1 MRNHFF
7 EPSEQ
12 SQEYWGAH
20 RKSKEDR
27 LAIVR
32 QFLVGELSVEQI
44 VQRYRL
50 SSSQVFYCWVGQSIE
65 ETLQLK
71 KDEESAE
78 TTLADGS
85 LDQSEEI
92 KRLKKALEL
101 EKLRSA
107 GYCHM
112 IELAEKQFNIPIRK
126 KSGTKQ

>member
-12 SQEYWGAH
+12 SQENWGAH

-85 LDQSEEI
+85 LDRSEEI